1 MRPTRAPLRE
11 RATARFTAVV
21 DLPTP
26 PFPAPTATMLR
37 MPGTDWRPKP
47 PRARTSAVIFARAAF
62 TPGSAATFCSA
73 SSFIWSRTGQ
83 AGVVSSIVKSTSSAA
98 MRTSFTNPR
107 VTMSL
112 CRSGSCTVRR
122 ADSTCSCVT
131 LNSSSFP
138 AGSRS
143 SSVGGQGRVHG
154 LLQLLELVRGR
165 AEDLGADDALAV
177 DDVGGGKPLVGAE
190 GVLQPVVAEELPV
203 GDPVLPHEVLDLRGF
218 AGVEDHPDD
227 RHPPALVP
235 APELGVVGQL

>member
-1 MRPTRAPLRE
+1 M
-11 RATARFTAVV
+11 

-112 CRSGSCTVRR
+112 CRSGSWTARSALR
-122 ADSTCSCVT
+122 TCSWVT
-131 LNSSSFP
+131 LIRLRPQWAVRAASTVCCSFSNLCGVAP
-138 AGSRS
+138 RI
-143 SSVGGQGRVHG
+143 
-154 LLQLLELVRGR
+154 LVRMM
-165 AEDLGADDALAV
+165 
-177 DDVGGGKPLVGAE
+177 PW
-190 GVLQPVVAEELPV
+190 PSMT
-203 GDPVLPHEVLDLRGF
+203 
-218 AGVEDHPDD
+218 
-227 RHPPALVP
+227 
-235 APELGVVGQL
+235 